1 MIKRIVKLTFH
12 PEHTEAFI
20 SIFEDSKSLIRNFPG
35 CQHVELLRD
44 KNQPT
49 TFFTFSLWDSESKLE
64 NYRQSELFQNTW
76 KKTKALFSDKP
87 AAWTVEWLGEGLA
100 K

>member
-12 PEHTEAFI
+12 AENTEAFI
-20 SIFEDSKSLIRNFPG
+20 TIFENSKSLIRSFPG

-44 KNQPT
+44 KKQPSI
-49 TFFTFSLWDSESKLE
+49 FFTFSLWDSESALE

-87 AAWTVEWLGEGLA
+87 AAWTVELLGEGD
-100 K
+100 